1 MAGARGKLGS
11 VFGCEGFG
19 PGQSCFQAA
28 GETRAA
34 DPGRPDIAV
43 IRDNETMTRV
53 VAVFVEGGRSEA
65 QRPSLPLRGSE
76 AAEDALRGLSPVGRL
91 R

>member
-1 MAGARGKLGS
+1 MADACRELGS

-28 GETRAA
+28 
-34 DPGRPDIAV
+34 DSGRRDIEV
-43 IRDNETMTRV
+43 IRDNETMMRV

-65 QRPSLPLRGSE
+65 QRPVTTAR
-76 AAEDALRGLSPVGRL
+76 AARSGRRRLARPVARW
-91 R
+91 RVR

>member
-1 MAGARGKLGS
+1 MPDARGELGS

-28 GETRAA
+28 GETQAA
-34 DPGRPDIAV
+34 DPGRRDIAV
-43 IRDNETMTRV
+43 IRADETMMRA

-65 QRPSLPLRGSE
+65 QRPVTTAAGIGSGRRRLPR
-76 AAEDALRGLSPVGRL
+76 PVAGWRL